1 MLDDAVPTRSRLS
14 RAWSAVARQ
23 SLLRN
28 SVWIMLTT
36 AVNSLLGYAFWLVVA
51 RMYRPSEVGL
61 AGALIATMSLL
72 AAIMNLGTSAALVQR
87 LPTLRS
93 DSEWSRTLTASTVT
107 ATAGGFVLAVLAA
120 VVVVPA
126 VTSRLDVISSS
137 VLHTAIFVSGVVLWS
152 LSVVADYLFI
162 AERRAENMFLRNLV
176 FGLAK
181 LAAVV
186 VVAETGGRT
195 ATGVFGAWV
204 GASALAL
211 VLAFFLLLPRL
222 AHRYRPSKAGVTR
235 EIRAMA
241 RSYAGN
247 YLVSLG
253 NQLGVFLLPVVVVT
267 RLSASANAYFYVAW
281 LLAGAFLII
290 SSSVGSA
297 LFAEGTHDPASLP
310 RQTRSSI
317 RITAALLGPA
327 MVLFFA
333 AGGWVLGLFGT
344 EYSHHATTLLVVL
357 TTAAVPDA
365 ITNLYVGRQR
375 AEGRLRLPAVMT
387 LCAAAVTVASAWLLL
402 PSMGLTGAGVAWLSG
417 QSVGTLICLADA
429 LRRRRL
435 RRRLVPA
442 T

>member
-222 AHRYRPSKAGVTR
+222 AHR
-235 EIRAMA
+235 
-241 RSYAGN
+241 
-247 YLVSLG
+247 
-253 NQLGVFLLPVVVVT
+253 
-267 RLSASANAYFYVAW
+267 
-281 LLAGAFLII
+281 
-290 SSSVGSA
+290 
-297 LFAEGTHDPASLP
+297 
-310 RQTRSSI
+310 
-317 RITAALLGPA
+317 
-327 MVLFFA
+327 
-333 AGGWVLGLFGT
+333 
-344 EYSHHATTLLVVL
+344 
-357 TTAAVPDA
+357 
-365 ITNLYVGRQR
+365 
-375 AEGRLRLPAVMT
+375 
-387 LCAAAVTVASAWLLL
+387 
-402 PSMGLTGAGVAWLSG
+402 
-417 QSVGTLICLADA
+417 
-429 LRRRRL
+429 
-435 RRRLVPA
+435 
-442 T
+442 